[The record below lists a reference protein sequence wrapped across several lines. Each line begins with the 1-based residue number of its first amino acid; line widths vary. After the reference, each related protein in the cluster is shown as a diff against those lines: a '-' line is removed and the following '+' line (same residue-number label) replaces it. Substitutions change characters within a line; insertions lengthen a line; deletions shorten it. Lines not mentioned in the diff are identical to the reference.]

1 MTDPAERPTPAAQL
15 KIEVQPTRVT
25 AEGTVP
31 FAETSHFIGAFGILT
46 CVTMGIAGA
55 VLTLRVSSSLTVL
68 AMAELGLAFVGAALI
83 ALSRQARTPGQSGQ
97 AEGRMPE

>member
-15 KIEVQPTRVT
+15 KIEAQPTRVA

-31 FAETSHFIGAFGILT
+31 LSETSHLIGAFGILT
-46 CVTMGIAGA
+46 CVSVGIAGA
-55 VLTLRVSSSLTVL
+55 VFTLYISSSLTVL

-83 ALSRQARTPGQSGQ
+83 ALCGQARTRDQSGQ
-97 AEGRMPE
+97 AEGNMPE